1 MSKYGE
7 KFEKALDKIFRI
19 KPKARKT
26 AIIIAVCIILLDIA
40 LTCMSMFIMNDEGVP
55 ILNDI
60 LGDGQGSEIMI
71 YVLGVLMFAAIFIP
85 LFIILY
91 CSLNKRR
98 ESSRY
103 RRVILRTCNI
113 AKYLGQDEK
122 ALKAEFK
129 KRRDSKDREWIIETT
144 DFYFDECERLKTERE
159 QNPPKE
165 ESENGGEG
173 GFDGWLLQKFGWI
186 LLGALVTICTAGICF
201 PLAYIWVL
209 RWQYKHSLYDGKR
222 LSFDGKVPQLLGKWV
237 CWLLLCIPTV
247 GIFILFIP
255 KKLLQWKASHL
266 HLAGELPFLGGT
278 WQGNPIALLL
288 VKLGC
293 SLFTLITL
301 WLLKP
306 LAICWKNRF
315 IQKRII
321 VDGRKMKFDGNG
333 AQILGKWILWTL
345 LTLITLGIYA
355 LFRNLRVLRW
365 VNKHTH
371 IKDGYRQIQVL

>member
-7 KFEKALDKIFRI
+7 KFEKSLDKIFRI
-19 KPKARKT
+19 KQKVRT
-26 AIIIAVCIILLDIA
+26 ILTVISAIAFGFLLFVFFGIGISSFDP
-40 LTCMSMFIMNDEGVP
+40 M
-55 ILNDI
+55 
-60 LGDGQGSEIMI
+60 GQAKSIGIIMI
-71 YVLGVLMFAAIFIP
+71 VPFAITLSVL
-85 LFIILY
+85 LY
-91 CSLNKRR
+91 CTLNKITFRL
-98 ESSRY
+98 RY
-103 RRVILRTCNI
+103 KNVASRTCNI

-129 KRRDSKDREWIIETT
+129 KRRGLKDREWIIQTT
-144 DFYFDECERLKTERE
+144 DHYFDECERLKSEHE

-165 ESENGGEG
+165 QAENGGEG
-173 GFDGWLLQKFGWI
+173 GFDGWLLQKLGWI
-186 LLGALVTICTAGICF
+186 LLGALVTVCTAGICF
-201 PLAYIWVL
+201 PAAYIWVL

-222 LSFDGKVPQLLGKWV
+222 LSFDGKVSQLLGKWV

-247 GIFILFIP
+247 LIFALFIP

-266 HLAGELPFLGGT
+266 HIAGELPFLGGT
-278 WQGNPIALLL
+278 WKGNAIALLL

-293 SLFTLITL
+293 FLFTLVTL

-315 IQKRII
+315 IQKRMVI
-321 VDGRKMKFDGNG
+321 DGQKMKFDGNG
-333 AQILGKWILWTL
+333 VQILGKWILWTL

-371 IKDGYRQIQVL
+371 IQDGYQQIKVI

>member
-1 MSKYGE
+1 MSKYGK
-7 KFEKALDKIFRI
+7 KFEKSLDKIFRI
-19 KPKARKT
+19 KQKARKT
-26 AIIIAVCIILLDIA
+26 AIIVAVCIILLDIA
-40 LTCMSMFIMNDEGVP
+40 LTCVSMFIMNDEGVP
-55 ILNDI
+55 IINDF
-60 LGDGQGSEIMI
+60 LGTEQSGAMVFI
-71 YVLGVLMFAAIFIP
+71 LGVLMFVAIFVP
-85 LFIILY
+85 LVIILY
-91 CSLNKRR
+91 CSLNKLRY
-98 ESSRY
+98 SSRY
-103 RRVILRTCNI
+103 NRVIQRTCNI
-113 AKYLGQDEK
+113 AKYLGQDGK
-122 ALKAEFK
+122 ALKAEFNK
-129 KRRDSKDREWIIETT
+129 KRESKDREWILQTT
-144 DFYFDECERLKTERE
+144 DYYFDECERLKAEHE

-165 ESENGGEG
+165 ELENGGEG
-173 GFDGWLLQKFGWI
+173 GFDGWLLQKLGWI

-201 PLAYIWVL
+201 PVAYIWVL

-222 LSFDGKVPQLLGKWV
+222 LSFDGKVSQLLGKWV

-278 WQGNPIALLL
+278 WQGNAIALLL

-293 SLFTLITL
+293 ILFTLITL

-315 IQKRII
+315 IQKRLII
-321 VDGRKMKFDGNG
+321 DGRKMWFNGDGVEIIG
-333 AQILGKWILWTL
+333 RWIVWSL

-365 VNKHTH
+365 VNKHTR
-371 IKDGYRQIQVL
+371 IKAGYQQIKVL

>member
-1 MSKYGE
+1 
-7 KFEKALDKIFRI
+7 
-19 KPKARKT
+19 
-26 AIIIAVCIILLDIA
+26 
-40 LTCMSMFIMNDEGVP
+40 
-55 ILNDI
+55 
-60 LGDGQGSEIMI
+60 
-71 YVLGVLMFAAIFIP
+71 MFAAIFIP

-103 RRVILRTCNI
+103 RRVILRTCDI
-113 AKYLGQDEK
+113 AGYLGQEEK

-129 KRRDSKDREWIIETT
+129 KRRDSKDREWIIQTT
-144 DFYFDECERLKTERE
+144 DFYFDECERLKTERA

>member
-26 AIIIAVCIILLDIA
+26 AIIVAVCIILLDIVI
-40 LTCMSMFIMNDEGVP
+40 TCMSMFIMNDEDSA
-55 ILNDI
+55 IINDFIGDSTIAVYI
-60 LGDGQGSEIMI
+60 LGA
-71 YVLGVLMFAAIFIP
+71 LMVVGIFIP

-91 CSLNKRR
+91 CALNKRR
-98 ESSRY
+98 FSSKY
-103 RRVILRTCNI
+103 NQVISRTCNI
-113 AKYLGQDEK
+113 AKYIGQDEK

-129 KRRDSKDREWIIETT
+129 KRRKAKDREWILQTT
-144 DFYFDECERLKTERE
+144 DRYFDECERLKAERE

-165 ESENGGEG
+165 ELENDGEG
-173 GFDGWLLQKFGWI
+173 GFDGWLLQKLGWI
-186 LLGALVTICTAGICF
+186 LLGALVTLCTAGICF
-201 PLAYIWVL
+201 PVAYIWVL

-222 LSFDGKVPQLLGKWV
+222 LSFDGKVSQLLGKWV

-278 WQGNPIALLL
+278 WKGSAIALLL
-288 VKLGC
+288 VKIGC
-293 SLFTLITL
+293 FLFTLITL

-306 LAICWKNRF
+306 IAICWKNRF
-315 IQKRII
+315 IQKRLII
-321 VDGRKMKFDGNG
+321 DGRRMRFNG
-333 AQILGKWILWTL
+333 EGVQILGYWIVWTL

-371 IKDGYRQIQVL
+371 IKDGWQQIKVV